1 MSSLFLAGCS
11 STKGIQKSKPTGK
24 IHDSSLISAGENEVM
39 RAYGQPTSVNRT
51 PEGHIFWVYEPPMK
65 LWPSQSG
72 TRYVE
77 FENSHVVKIFK
88 IK

>member
-11 STKGIQKSKPTGK
+11 SAKGIQKSRPSGK
-24 IHDSSLISAGENEVM
+24 INDSSLISVGEDEVM
-39 RAYGQPTSVNRT
+39 RAYGKPTSVSRT
-51 PEGHIFWVYEPPMK
+51 TEGHIFWVYEPPMK

-77 FENSHVVKIFK
+77 FESSHVVKIFK